1 MTYPENGRKV
11 ETNWENLVS
20 ALEITL
26 KKIHFIKSKTQI
38 NLVR

>member
-1 MTYPENGRKV
+1 MTYPENDRKA

-26 KKIHFIKSKTQI
+26 KK
-38 NLVR
+38 VR